1 MLLSDVGCA
10 AALCAGAMRA
20 AEQNVL
26 VNTRSLKNDGEAEK
40 LSRQASALVLEY
52 IPRAEAVSNKV
63 KEYLTI

>member
-1 MLLSDVGCA
+1 
-10 AALCAGAMRA
+10 MRA